1 MSRTR
6 QYFPCIHRII
16 NFPTCLLASL
26 LFPVTHVWVITGRN
40 DRIQVRKYLVSLG
53 FISPVG
59 HWRQLFNST
68 TFRSV
73 QGSYVNS
80 LLSHI
85 LLGNRRSR
93 LSKPQRAQTS
103 FNVINSWK
111 KRGLSLASGPLS
123 MCWWFLCLVLIE
135 IHWLGNAW
143 NTCYLATK
151 SLLLFEPPRIRVG
164 SITVITHLKDNFGEQ
179 GIILG
184 EYF

>member
-1 MSRTR
+1 MNRTR

-93 LSKPQRAQTS
+93 LSKPHRAQTS

-111 KRGLSLASGPLS
+111 KRGLSLASGPLYVLMIPLFGTDRDPLTRERLKYALFS
-123 MCWWFLCLVLIE
+123 DKKFAPFWTAQNPCWKYYS
-135 IHWLGNAW
+135 HY
-143 NTCYLATK
+143 T
-151 SLLLFEPPRIRVG
+151 S
-164 SITVITHLKDNFGEQ
+164 
-179 GIILG
+179 
-184 EYF
+184 